1 MGFVKEF
8 KEFAMRGNLVDLAVA
23 VVIGGAFGKVIS
35 SFVDGMV
42 MPVVGQLT
50 SGVDFKNMR
59 YILVEAD
66 PIKKIEEVSI
76 KYGAFITQILDFMI
90 VAFAVFLVIKVMN
103 RLKKKEEAAPAAP
116 AAPTKDQVL
125 LTEIRDLLKK

>member
-35 SFVDGMV
+35 SFVDGIV
-42 MPVVGQLT
+42 MPLVGLLMGKANFNDLVY
-50 SGVDFKNMR
+50 SPSAGVT
-59 YILVEAD
+59 
-66 PIKKIEEVSI
+66 I
-76 KYGAFITQILDFMI
+76 KYGAFLTQVLDFI
-90 VAFAVFLVIKVMN
+90 IIAFAVFLVIKVMN
-103 RLKKKEEAAPAAP
+103 RLKKKEESAPATP
-116 AAPTKDQVL
+116 PAPTKDQVL